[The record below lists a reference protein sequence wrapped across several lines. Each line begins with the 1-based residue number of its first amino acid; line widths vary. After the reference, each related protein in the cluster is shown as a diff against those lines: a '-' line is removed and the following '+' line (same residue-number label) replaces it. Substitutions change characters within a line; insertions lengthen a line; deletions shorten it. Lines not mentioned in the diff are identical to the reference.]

1 MIKHYLLVYDR
12 DADKLIE
19 TIEFGRNWK
28 KAVDAYDKKEREYWG
43 RPRIEVVLIGS
54 DSLETIKITHANYF
68 GGLPASSKYSDLL
81 PSIP

>member
-54 DSLETIKITHANYF
+54 DSLETISAIWVSTPNGWTKM
-68 GGLPASSKYSDLL
+68 G
-81 PSIP
+81 